1 MTRTARN
8 LGVPITS
15 PEYVRK
21 YHQAAVVNQAAKL
34 TCTVC
39 KWTFSKGLQVH
50 PGPTCSITC
59 YQRLPHLE
67 SKSGLCSHHAA
78 SRLRER
84 YGLAMNVQNMEL
96 IHRRIQSGKAKPIK
110 AQPNDAGAFIVE
122 IQGQQVGVVYG
133 IEKFLILTILPST
146 DLRVCRE

>member
-1 MTRTARN
+1 MKRTARN
-8 LGVPITS
+8 LGVPAAS
-15 PEYVRK
+15 SEYARH
-21 YHQAAVVNQAAKL
+21 YRQAAIVDQAAKL
-34 TCTVC
+34 TCAVC

-96 IHRRIQSGKAKPIK
+96 IHRRIQSGKARPIK

-133 IEKFLILTILPST
+133 IEKFLILTILPAT